1 MKKVK
6 NVRPGV
12 LIIADA
18 RLRLESGEVLEVECL
33 TAHMEQ
39 ALSAGQLTRTSFS
52 KVVLPPPLG
61 PMRQANCPSSS
72 SRSTSC
78 RTGFPP

>member
-61 PMRQANCPSSS
+61 PIMAIKFFDRTV
-72 SRSTSC
+72 RSTSFN
-78 RTGFPP
+78 TVSPL